1 MGFFRKCGE
10 MRRIRLNSRARKAFL
25 GRSRGFTLIEV
36 VVAVALLGIIGVTVL
51 SGLSTAA
58 ASLILAD
65 RRATAESLAR
75 SQMEYVKNQG
85 YVNATSPTWQVTYSK
100 ISLPG
105 VTDVAGGY
113 SICSCNDA
121 GQAVNCTASEG
132 IIAIALNST
141 TSDSGLQKITLV
153 IKHGDEEIITL
164 EGYKRRRGG

>member
-75 SQMEYVKNQG
+75 SQMEYVKNQD
-85 YVNATSPTWQVTYSK
+85 YREAASPTWQVTYQR
-100 ISLPG
+100 LPNIP
-105 VTDVAGGY
+105 TGY
-113 SICSCNDA
+113 SICSVNWTTNETDKCGSDA
-121 GQAVNCTASEG
+121 SIS

-141 TSDSGLQKITLV
+141 TTDSGLQKIKLV
-153 IKHGDEEIITL
+153 VKYEGEEIITL

>member
-1 MGFFRKCGE
+1 MGFLRKCGE

-75 SQMEYVKNQG
+75 SQMEYVKNQEYSPAATGGAANYMKIPNVPLG
-85 YVNATSPTWQVTYSK
+85 YTIWSVNRNEAIVN
-100 ISLPG
+100 
-105 VTDVAGGY
+105 GGGG
-113 SICSCNDA
+113 DL
-121 GQAVNCTASEG
+121 V
-132 IIAIALNST
+132 IAIPWDTEGNTPA
-141 TSDSGLQKITLV
+141 DDDKGLQKIKLV
-153 IKHGDEEIITL
+153 VKYEGEEIITL